1 MILGFEYFNPLNG
14 NHPDTF
20 PEYGADIIIRA
31 RGLIKNRTL
40 SELHSI
46 INLINWL
53 IDNSLV
59 QEEAENRL
67 LQMAE
72 EIDRN
77 IEANEECNAEEIHLK
92 RDIDT
97 STYAVKA
104 FQAKFELPSLDEA
117 PNLVWSEIFAIL
129 ALSLIDKTID
139 DENYYKS
146 WQQADAPDWM
156 YEWRIL
162 SHASYWL
169 IEAMDALSTAE
180 GFKKIESQES
190 VAKKKISIRN
200 TAAAFQRHA
209 KTNIAVLAF
218 EKFISEGS
226 YKSMRNAAQIFCEK
240 FPNAVAHL
248 AHYNRVRT
256 LCDALSKH
264 LKGQRRSML
273 DS

>member
-1 MILGFEYFNPLNG
+1 MILGFEYFHPLNG
-14 NHPDTF
+14 SHPDTF
-20 PEYGADIIIRA
+20 PEYGADIIVRA
-31 RGLIKNRTL
+31 RDLIKNRTV

-77 IEANEECNAEEIHLK
+77 VEADEECNTEEIHLN

-104 FQAKFELPSLDEA
+104 FQAKFELPSIDEV
-117 PNLVWSEIFAIL
+117 PNLLWSEIFALL
-129 ALSLIDKTID
+129 ALSLVDKTID
-139 DENYYKS
+139 DEQYYKS
-146 WQQADAPDWM
+146 WKHDDADWM

-169 IEAMDALSTAE
+169 IEAMDAVSTAE
-180 GFKKIESQES
+180 GFRKVDAQES
-190 VAKKKISIRN
+190 AAKEKISLRN
-200 TAAAFQRHA
+200 TAAAIQRHA
-209 KTNIAVLAF
+209 KTNAAVLAL
-218 EKFISEGS
+218 EKLISEGK

-240 FPNAVAHL
+240 FPEKVSHL
-248 AHYNRVRT
+248 AAYNNVRT
-256 LCDALSKH
+256 LCDALSNH
-264 LKGQRRSML
+264 QKGQRRSML
-273 DS
+273 DN